1 MAQATFEVSVL
12 VEAYRLAKREEAAAK
27 KRVDELKS
35 ALGEAFE
42 TAGSD
47 EFAEGDRVLISRT
60 LVERSSLDAK
70 LIEKLAPVAFAKA
83 RKFSKSYRIN
93 LGK

>member
-1 MAQATFEVSVL
+1 MAQATFEVSAL

-27 KRVDELKS
+27 NRVNAIKAEL
-35 ALGEAFE
+35 EQAFE
-42 TAGSD
+42 SAGSD

-70 LIEKLAPVAFAKA
+70 MVEQLAPVTFAKA
-83 RKFSKSYRIN
+83 RKFTKSYRIN

>member
-1 MAQATFEVSVL
+1 MTQATFEVSVL

-27 KRVDELKS
+27 NRVS
-35 ALGEAFE
+35 ALKAELEQAFE
-42 TAGSD
+42 SAGSD
-47 EFAEGDRVLISRT
+47 QFAEGDRVLISRT
-60 LVERSSLDAK
+60 LVERASLDSK

-83 RKFSKSYRIN
+83 RKFTKSYRIN